1 MEKIVKISTENS
13 DYIERLFYEYNAS
26 LNILKFLMSQE
37 SVKQKHL
44 QLYLDS
50 AEIKNTELEMAK
62 KQVVDIYRSLE
73 NIPMDSTYVF
83 DFDKEELK
91 FEY

>member
-37 SVKQKHL
+37 NVKQKHL

-50 AEIKNTELEMAK
+50 AEIKNTELEIAK

-73 NIPMDSTYVF
+73 NIPVDSTYVF

>member
-37 SVKQKHL
+37 NVKQKHL

-73 NIPMDSTYVF
+73 NIPVDSTYVF